1 MVHNAQCHFSGR
13 HRMDAAMF
21 RLVAALLL
29 SEALKSG
36 AHLEL
41 EKVRHQ
47 VHLLGPWHIILVTA

>member
-1 MVHNAQCHFSGR
+1 
-13 HRMDAAMF
+13 MDTAMF

-41 EKVRHQ
+41 EQVRHQ